1 MMPAE
6 NSSIAAEQQGIML
19 YEMGTTLRPRRL
31 WLRVVVAFC
40 VIVSFATIVG
50 FLFGTNVA
58 TQTLA
63 LTTALV
69 GAVAGSLKIF
79 PSPSIPKGSATP
91 AASLQHRAIVAV
103 VLFSAGVLA
112 GYVSPRIAGVLF
124 PHTPIARVSAE
135 PEVAMNDRAALT
147 WRNVPQQDEVWL
159 LVCHKGVYYPQEY
172 RVRSIPE
179 GTVELIPVVA
189 APEAQKELQDHI
201 VDGLGRIPVGA
212 LRFKGLVVRRKMLHL
227 GNELSN

>member
-1 MMPAE
+1 
-6 NSSIAAEQQGIML
+6 
-19 YEMGTTLRPRRL
+19 
-31 WLRVVVAFC
+31 
-40 VIVSFATIVG
+40 
-50 FLFGTNVA
+50 
-58 TQTLA
+58 
-63 LTTALV
+63 
-69 GAVAGSLKIF
+69 
-79 PSPSIPKGSATP
+79 
-91 AASLQHRAIVAV
+91 
-103 VLFSAGVLA
+103 
-112 GYVSPRIAGVLF
+112 
-124 PHTPIARVSAE
+124 
-135 PEVAMNDRAALT
+135 MNDRAALT

-179 GTVELIPVVA
+179 GTVELDISVGRAAEGGETFELIPVVA